1 MYFNMDTKQ
10 YNVRNIAASCLRSM
24 YFNMDTKQMISV
36 LRQKYRLR
44 SMYFNM
50 DTKQKNHRALGDDGL
65 RSV

>member
-24 YFNMDTKQMISV
+24 YFNMDTKQ
-36 LRQKYRLR
+36 
-44 SMYFNM
+44 
-50 DTKQKNHRALGDDGL
+50 KNGIDSLKLSL